1 MAVPLMFQPLA
12 KYAQFEGRSRRSE
25 FWFWVLFRILLG
37 MALGAIAGIVLVPVF
52 MDLAANPKMDDS
64 HSIALMGRMFSI
76 YPLYTLVGL
85 GLFLPTLAVTVR
97 RLHDI
102 NRSGWWVLLPAG
114 AFIGGM
120 ILFMVVCGFTAFN
133 VAGMHGHATDTQN
146 MAAFVTIFLS
156 VFGCI
161 ALPVL
166 IADVVMLIFFVTEGT
181 KGPNRFGED
190 PKALPPVVRPA
201 PAF

>member
-1 MAVPLMFQPLA
+1 MAVPLMFQPLV
-12 KYAQFEGRSRRSE
+12 KYVQFEGRSRRSE
-25 FWFWVLFRILLG
+25 FWYWVLFRILLG
-37 MALGAIAGIVLVPVF
+37 MVLGAIAGIVLVPVV
-52 MDLAANPKMDDS
+52 MELAANPKMDNS
-64 HSIALMGRMFSI
+64 HAVAVMSRMFSI

-102 NRSGWWVLLPAG
+102 NRSGWWILMPFA

-120 ILFMVVCGFTAFN
+120 ILFMVVCGVTALNMAHTNGHAGESQN
-133 VAGMHGHATDTQN
+133 VAAI
-146 MAAFVTIFLS
+146 VTVFLS
-156 VFGCI
+156 LFGCVL
-161 ALPVL
+161 LPIL

-190 PKALPPVVRPA
+190 PKALPPVVRPDIV
-201 PAF
+201 F

>member
-1 MAVPLMFQPLA
+1 MAVPLMFQPLV
-12 KYAQFEGRSRRSE
+12 KYVQFEGRSRRSE
-25 FWFWVLFRILLG
+25 FWYWVLFRILLG
-37 MALGAIAGIVLVPVF
+37 MALGAIAGVVLVPVF
-52 MDLAANPKMDDS
+52 MELAAHPKMDDS
-64 HSIALMGRMFSI
+64 HAIGLMSRMFSI

-102 NRSGWWVLLPAG
+102 NRSGWWVLLPVG

-120 ILFMVVCGFTAFN
+120 ILFMVVCGVTAFN
-133 VAGMHGHATDTQN
+133 IASTNGHATDGQN
-146 MAAFVTIFLS
+146 LAAVVTVFLS
-156 VFGCI
+156 IFGCV

-190 PKALPPVVRPA
+190 PKAGDIPS
-201 PAF
+201 

>member
-1 MAVPLMFQPLA
+1 MSVPLMFQPLV
-12 KYAQFEGRSRRSE
+12 KYVQFEGRSRRSE

-37 MALGAIAGIVLVPVF
+37 MALGIIAGIVLIPVF
-52 MDLAANPKMDDS
+52 TELAANPKMDDA
-64 HSIALMGRMFSI
+64 HSIALMSRMFAI
-76 YPLYTLVGL
+76 YPLYALVGL

-102 NRSGWWVLLPAG
+102 NRSGWWILLPAG

-120 ILFMVVCGFTAFN
+120 IVFMIVCGFTAFN
-133 VAGMHGHATDTQN
+133 MAGMNGHATDSQN
-146 MAAFVTIFLS
+146 MAAFLTIFFS

-161 ALPVL
+161 FLPVL

-190 PKALPPVVRPA
+190 PKVLPPVVPQSQ
-201 PAF
+201 P

>member
-37 MALGAIAGIVLVPVF
+37 MAMGAIAGIVLVPVF
-52 MDLAANPKMDDS
+52 MQLAANPGTYDKQP
-64 HSIALMGRMFSI
+64 AVLMARVFSI
-76 YPLYTLVGL
+76 YPLFTLIGL
-85 GLFLPTLAVTVR
+85 GLFIPTLAVTVR

-114 AFIGGM
+114 AFVGGM
-120 ILFMVVCGFTAFN
+120 ILFLVVCGFTAFN
-133 VAGMHGHATDTQN
+133 MAGMHGHATDTQN
-146 MAAFVTIFLS
+146 MAAFLTLFLS
-156 VFGCI
+156 IFGCI

-181 KGPNRFGED
+181 KGANRFGED
-190 PKALPPVVRPA
+190 PKALPPVAPPN